1 VPPLTTWPPR
11 DQPRAPQLSSGDVLE
26 GIPGSAGVARGA
38 ARIVTDIS
46 QAVDLEAGDVLIA
59 PFTDA
64 AWTPLF
70 LSAAAVVVDMGG
82 SVSHAVV
89 VAREF
94 GIPCVVSASNAS
106 RLIPQGAMVQVDGTN
121 GLITI
126 L

>member
-1 VPPLTTWPPR
+1 M
-11 DQPRAPQLSSGDVLE
+11 LE

-46 QAVDLEAGDVLIA
+46 QAVDLEPGDVLIA